1 MLKFAHKDKKWR
13 NNGIMKKYAI
23 IVAGGSGTRF
33 GSAMPKQFLPL
44 AGVPVLMHT
53 VRKFAYVGAKVI
65 LVLPA
70 AQREL
75 WEIGRASCRE
85 RV

>member
-1 MLKFAHKDKKWR
+1 MRKF
-13 NNGIMKKYAI
+13 AI

-44 AGVPVLMHT
+44 AGLPVLMHT
-53 VRKFAYVGAKVI
+53 VRKFAQCGARVV
-65 LVLPA
+65 LVLPE

-75 WEIGRASCRE
+75 WSE
-85 RV
+85 

>member
-1 MLKFAHKDKKWR
+1 MEKHQ
-13 NNGIMKKYAI
+13 IMKKYAI

-53 VRKFAYVGAKVI
+53 VRI
-65 LVLPA
+65 
-70 AQREL
+70 QNRQEL
-75 WEIGRASCRE
+75 IK
-85 RV
+85 

>member
-1 MLKFAHKDKKWR
+1 MEKYR
-13 NNGIMKKYAI
+13 IMKKFAI

-53 VRKFAYVGAKVI
+53 VRKFAYAGASVV

-70 AQREL
+70 A
-75 WEIGRASCRE
+75 
-85 RV
+85 